1 MKKIEASFHAELTD
15 FRRAS
20 YYGLFLRHRRA
31 LQILFLVLGAALLYY
46 IGARINL
53 GTPNPLVFFLAAAYL
68 VWGLLL
74 FAGAE
79 KEIRRYIKSPDS
91 RKRRSGSPS
100 ISTACTAALSWP
112 PCF

>member
-1 MKKIEASFHAELTD
+1 MKKIEASFQPELTD

-31 LQILFLVLGAALLYY
+31 LQILFLVLGAAVPDY
-46 IGARINL
+46 IGARVDL

-79 KEIRRYIKSPDS
+79 KEIRRYIKA
-91 RKRRSGSPS
+91 R
-100 ISTACTAALSWP
+100 TA
-112 PCF
+112 